1 MASSANF
8 ADASSDG
15 NASGH
20 NASDSGGGVRP
31 IIIMPKMQPVLVAA
45 GYADKGKP
53 TCFGNETKADT

>member
-8 ADASSDG
+8 ADAAGDG
-15 NASGH
+15 DAGNDNASY
-20 NASDSGGGVRP
+20 SDGGVRP

>member
-1 MASSANF
+1 MASSTNF
-8 ADASSDG
+8 ASASSNG
-15 NASGH
+15 NAGG
-20 NASDSGGGVRP
+20 NGASYSGGGVRP